1 MTTVGERIRIIR
13 KSLPEKTTQEA
24 FGKKIGV
31 SADVITSYER
41 GKSNPPFPTLKL
53 IAQIYNVR
61 IDWLLEEDGPMTMP
75 PDEDDE
81 LIDEILAGKDEF
93 IRTLFREIAKR
104 PHGWAYLKELSE
116 AVHAAMNEN
125 KTPEE

>member
-1 MTTVGERIRIIR
+1 MTLGERIRKIR
-13 KSLPEKTTQEA
+13 TSQEKKLSQESFAETLGLTRAQIATYELDTVLP
-24 FGKKIGV
+24 GM
-31 SADVITSYER
+31 S
-41 GKSNPPFPTLKL
+41 TLKL
-53 IAQIYNVR
+53 IAQTYNVR
-61 IDWLLEEDGPMTMP
+61 LDWLLEEDGPMMTP

-125 KTPEE
+125 KNPEK

>member
-1 MTTVGERIRIIR
+1 MTLGERIRKIR
-13 KSLPEKTTQEA
+13 TSQDKKLSQESFAETLGLTRAQIKT
-24 FGKKIGV
+24 
-31 SADVITSYER
+31 YELDTVHP
-41 GKSNPPFPTLKL
+41 GMSTLKL
-53 IAQIYNVR
+53 IAQTYNVR
-61 IDWLLEEDGPMTMP
+61 IEWLLEEDGPMTMP

-81 LIDEILAGKDEF
+81 LIDEILDGKDEF

-125 KTPEE
+125 KTPEK